1 MRTKHISRYSN
12 WLVENSGE
20 QDTLAQIDDLNSQLT
35 SAKSAGQL
43 DTRTVMDWFHSLL
56 KIYDSVEYKGLIFM
70 EMKKVIQRYY
80 SDLYPIFR
88 KNNPDLTKRDIQ
100 EILRYKEIAGQETKL
115 LASAEATLKEL
126 GLL

>member
-43 DTRTVMDWFHSLL
+43 DTRTVMDWFHSMLE
-56 KIYDSVEYKGLIFM
+56 IYDSVEYKGLIFM

>member
-20 QDTLAQIDDLNSQLT
+20 KDTLAQIDDLNSQLT